1 MTPERSTA
9 GRLILEPLR
18 VEHATEMVIVL
29 AAPEL
34 YRFTGGRPP
43 TVPELR
49 RRYARQV
56 AGGSP
61 AGTAGWRNWV
71 IRTRAGGLA
80 VGFVQATL
88 TGSGATLSAELA
100 WMVGAAHQRRG
111 YAREAAAAAV
121 ALLGEEGVAAF
132 TAHIAPGHAA
142 SAAVARSLGL
152 APTGHVEEGEVLW
165 RAPP

>member
-1 MTPERSTA
+1 MTPARSTA

-18 VEHATEMVIVL
+18 VGHAAEMAIVL

-43 TVPELR
+43 TIEELR
-49 RRYARQV
+49 GRYARQV
-56 AGGSP
+56 AGRSP
-61 AGTAGWRNWV
+61 GGTAGWRNWV
-71 IRTRAGGLA
+71 IRTRADGTA

-88 TGSGATLSAELA
+88 TGSGATLSAALA
-100 WMVGAAHQRRG
+100 WTVGAAHQRRG
-111 YAREAAAAAV
+111 YAREATAAAV
-121 ALLGEEGVAAF
+121 ALLGEEGVGVF

-152 APTGHVEEGEVLW
+152 APTGQVEGGEVLW
-165 RAPP
+165 RTPG